1 MNDALIDVPP
11 SHPAAEALRLAREE
25 LAMGTTAAASGNQG
39 RARVCGRRAVAV
51 FILALSRAT
60 TLSGGIPPYGTHALS
75 ILRGISSD
83 IALPDEIRAAAAR
96 LLGGVRSIA
105 RGEAFSADPGADAA
119 LVINYFTAATG

>member
-1 MNDALIDVPP
+1 MNQLLTDVPP

-25 LAMGTTAAASGNQG
+25 LAMGSTAAAGGNEG

-51 FILALSRAT
+51 FIL
-60 TLSGGIPPYGTHALS
+60 TLSATPLSGSIPPYGTHALS

-83 IALPDEIRAAAAR
+83 IALPDEIRDAAAR

-119 LVINYFTAATG
+119 LVINYFTAATH